1 MTLTNRFG
9 TAGIAAALVALAP
22 FGNEASAEERTPYAA
37 RVARE
42 RAVVRAQANGSAH
55 ELGTVGRDRTLIVTE
70 VRGDWAKVEVPSDIH
85 TFISEKWVTR
95 TGKDAGQ
102 VAGSRVNVRS
112 APNADSSAI
121 LTTLEKG
128 DEVRIVGATDGWLEI
143 LAPDA
148 VKAWVQKSV
157 LEYEGPATNA
167 RRDEAKRGSAQP
179 TGAPRATAAGRRV
192 RDARAAF
199 EEETRRP
206 EGSRDFSRVRRQ
218 LPTDPSAEDAA
229 EVATLLGEL
238 DQAEATESELRAKIA
253 ENERKREELNK
264 LYEKRMGEIEILLED
279 LRKPKEPEPFA
290 AVGIFRPLGLII
302 GRPGTHQLV
311 AEDGTPVVLRSAT
324 LELYTSRW
332 YGRKVGVRGQVVEMP
347 RWGRVIE
354 VHEIQVL
361 DGSARR

>member
-1 MTLTNRFG
+1 MTYANRI
-9 TAGIAAALVALAP
+9 GIGGMAAALVALAP
-22 FGNEASAEERTPYAA
+22 FMDEASADEKTPYAA
-37 RVARE
+37 RVARD
-42 RAVVRAQANGSAH
+42 RAVVRAQANGTAH

-85 TFISEKWVTR
+85 AFISEKWVTR
-95 TGKDAGQ
+95 SGKDQGQ

-148 VKAWVQKSV
+148 VKAYVQKSV
-157 LEYEGPATNA
+157 LEYEGPATSA
-167 RRDEAKRGSAQP
+167 LRDEARRGAAQP
-179 TGAPRATAAGRRV
+179 TGAKPTTPAGRRV

-218 LPTDPSAEDAA
+218 LPSDASAEDAA
-229 EVATLLGEL
+229 DVATLLGEL
-238 DQAEATESELRAKIA
+238 DAAEGAESDFRTKLA
-253 ENERKREELNK
+253 ENEKKREELNQ
-264 LYEKRMGEIEILLED
+264 LYQKRMGEIEALLED
-279 LRKPKEPEPFA
+279 LRKPKEPEPFSA
-290 AVGIFRPLGLII
+290 IGIFRPLGLLI
-302 GRPGTHQLV
+302 GRPGTHQIV
-311 AEDGTPVVLRSAT
+311 AEDGTPVFLRSAT

-332 YGRKVGVRGQVVEMP
+332 YGKKIGVRGQVVEMP

-361 DGSARR
+361 DGTTRR